1 MPRAGFYNDNEYRA
15 YPFIYKKEVPTP
27 SLPDATIVDCGII
40 MGLDSQYDPELHTV
54 WLAAVRRVNDVVEF
68 EFATN
73 APGAANKPLVFTR
86 TITAAEWLT
95 EQVESAPA
103 DDKDCATEPAWEGF
117 LVTGV
122 LAELLAE
129 LGTSGNRTFAS
140 TDYVLEPA
148 RIQSLVK
155 SYLRSIS
162 LGNYSRVVAQP
173 PVECGGPEETE
184 PRYIIIN
191 KACMQGDLKFKEGHN
206 CEITQVDRNNEIIIG
221 AAVGAGEGGNNICEE
236 IKLFDTEVPPAGS
249 KLLSGGPACDE
260 IIFTVNGVNYEGSL
274 QLQGGT
280 GIIVKQDP
288 NNPHGLII
296 EKLDNILVSGCAN

>member
-15 YPFIYKKEVPTP
+15 YPFIYKKEVVTP
-27 SLPDATIVDCGII
+27 SLPDASIVDCGII
-40 MGLDSQYDPELHTV
+40 MGLDSQYDAETHTV
-54 WLAAVRRVNDVVEF
+54 WLAAIRRINNVLEF
-68 EFATN
+68 EFATS
-73 APGAANKPLVFTR
+73 APGAANKPLIFTR
-86 TITAAEWLT
+86 AVDAVEWLT
-95 EQVESAPA
+95 EQADSNPA

-122 LAELLAE
+122 LTELAAALAPN
-129 LGTSGNRTFAS
+129 TAYTFAA
-140 TDYVLEPA
+140 TDYVLEPS

-162 LGNYSRVVAQP
+162 LGNYSRVVAYP
-173 PVECGGPEETE
+173 PEECGGPAQTE
-184 PRYIIIN
+184 PRKIVIN
-191 KACMQGDLKFKEGHN
+191 KKCMQGDLKFKEGHN

-221 AAVGAGEGGNNICEE
+221 AALGAGEGGNNICEE
-236 IKLFDTEVPPAGS
+236 IKLFENEAPPEGS

-280 GIIVKQDP
+280 GVVIRQDP
-288 NNPHGLII
+288 DNPHGLII
-296 EKLDNILVSGCAN
+296 EKLDNILVSGCGT

>member
-15 YPFIYKKEVPTP
+15 YPFIYKKEAPTAV
-27 SLPDATIVDCGII
+27 LPDTAIVDCGII
-40 MGLDSQYDPELHTV
+40 MGLDSQYDPALHTV
-54 WLAAVRRVNDVVEF
+54 WLAEVRRIGGRVEF

-73 APGAANKPLVFTR
+73 APGAANKPLVFSR
-86 TITAAEWLT
+86 DVAAVEWLT
-95 EQVESAPA
+95 EQVESSTA
-103 DDKDCATEPAWEGF
+103 DNKECATEPAWEGF

-122 LAELLAE
+122 LTELVAALDA
-129 LGTSGNRTFAS
+129 SGQRTFTN

-162 LGNYSRVVAQP
+162 LGNYSRVVAYP
-173 PVECGGPEETE
+173 SADCGGPAETV

-191 KACMQGDLKFKEGHN
+191 KSCMHGDLKFKEGHN
-206 CEITQVDRNNEIIIG
+206 CEITQVDRNNELIIG
-221 AAVGAGEGGNNICEE
+221 AAIGAGEGGNNICEE
-236 IKLFDTEVPPAGS
+236 IKLFDAEVPPDGS

-260 IIFTVNGVNYEGSL
+260 IIFTVNGVNYDGTL

-280 GIIVKQDP
+280 GIIIKQDP

-296 EKLDNILVSGCAN
+296 EKLDNILVSGCAK